1 MVRHADHH
9 DNGLL
14 RANRT
19 IFLSLLWG
27 GLGACVAGSVIYDA
41 GRLFNA
47 W

>member
-9 DNGLL
+9 DSGLL

-19 IFLSLLWG
+19 IFLSLLC